1 MGNNVDAFSSNSSQ
15 HIYRT
20 SEQQPVPSSIVSQS
34 LLHMYPLLGS
44 PTLSQFLPKLFD
56 PLLLGTCLT
65 SFPETTHTTEFGES
79 GKSSSDA
86 LTEFA
91 QCLSQLYILSEKSR
105 LESTESNAPEHNDTL
120 STSYKDDFQKFP
132 GSTVLNQNQDLKCQT
147 QFSSVETGDSRHPPT
162 SDDYPQVNRRRK
174 TSTSHLSIEAAI
186 TAMKTP
192 ISPSHATKV
201 STENKAHGHWSSI
214 TNQDPGNEA
223 QLASRT
229 KATQGLE
236 RSPRVWTS
244 LGVPQPATPTR
255 YTAPVHVDV
264 GGTLYTS
271 SLETL
276 TKYPHSRLGRMFSG
290 SIPIVL
296 DTMKQHYFIDRDGA
310 LFRHILNF
318 LRTGL
323 LNLDDGFMEF
333 DQLVEEAKHYELQE
347 MLVALQ
353 KISERRT
360 VNQNRKRTM
369 ILEANLKN
377 NGPLEKRRQVL
388 EDSRQ
393 IREHV
398 NLSTPQ
404 CSLKNGLAF
413 GTFQKNFVETTNW
426 LKNPGECLWLE
437 TDQCPPFSGF
447 LQLSHL
453 EDPQN
458 ALRILR
464 QLQEFISNACQCREG
479 NSDRHM
485 DSENENCIRWHY
497 LRRQQLLQL
506 WNILLSKGY
515 RTMATHVL
523 EREGKKLFAYL
534 LARSTE
540 GSSQMWEEKR
550 GHNMRCFSAHR
561 SQVSHRISYIY
572 FLRSFVTS
580 SRTQFKAPLDTYTS
594 PRAGKLTT
602 PRCELN
608 EQQPFFAFAFQVNGS
623 RRTTRT
629 KPIRETWRKL
639 RPRVSTRESVHPT
652 HEGLFLHGCEAWSLR
667 MDHLRRLQVLDH
679 RCLRSFAGVNEFV
692 TRAEGISLLMLP
704 HTAAALDNSSAVT
717 VNLRTIGVCGFRG
730 PSFPEEGS
738 IAVSMNVDM
747 LIAWKKFPAL

>member
-1 MGNNVDAFSSNSSQ
+1 MTDDVGDNMDAFSSNSSQ
-15 HIYRT
+15 HIYPT
-20 SEQQPVPSSIVSQS
+20 SEQQPVPSAIASQS

-44 PTLSQFLPKLFD
+44 PTLSHFLPKLFD

-79 GKSSSDA
+79 GKSPSDA

-105 LESTESNAPEHNDTL
+105 LESSESNAPEHSDTL
-120 STSYKDDFQKFP
+120 STSYKGDSQKLP
-132 GSTVLNQNQDLKCQT
+132 DSTALNPHQDLKCQT
-147 QFSSVETGDSRHPPT
+147 QFSCVETGDSKQPPT
-162 SDDYPQVNRRRK
+162 SDDYPQVNRMRK
-174 TSTSHLSIEAAI
+174 ASTQHLSIDAAI
-186 TAMKTP
+186 TGMKTP
-192 ISPSHATKV
+192 ISPSNATKV
-201 STENKAHGHWSSI
+201 STEHKAHSHWSGI
-214 TNQDPGNEA
+214 TNQNPGRET
-223 QLASRT
+223 QLAGGT
-229 KATQGLE
+229 KTTQGVE
-236 RSPRVWTS
+236 RSPRLWTS
-244 LGVPQPATPTR
+244 LGVPQPAIPTR

-323 LNLDDGFMEF
+323 LNLDDGFVEF

-360 VNQNRKRTM
+360 VSQNRKRTM

-388 EDSRQ
+388 EDSRL

-398 NLSTPQ
+398 DRSTPQ

-413 GTFQKNFVETTNW
+413 GIQKSLVEPNW

-447 LQLSHL
+447 LQLSNL
-453 EDPQN
+453 EDHRN

-479 NSDRHM
+479 NSDRHI

-515 RTMATHVL
+515 RTVATHVL

-540 GSSQMWEEKR
+540 ES
-550 GHNMRCFSAHR
+550 
-561 SQVSHRISYIY
+561 
-572 FLRSFVTS
+572 
-580 SRTQFKAPLDTYTS
+580 D
-594 PRAGKLTT
+594 
-602 PRCELN
+602 
-608 EQQPFFAFAFQVNGS
+608 
-623 RRTTRT
+623 
-629 KPIRETWRKL
+629 
-639 RPRVSTRESVHPT
+639 RPES
-652 HEGLFLHGCEAWSLR
+652 
-667 MDHLRRLQVLDH
+667 
-679 RCLRSFAGVNEFV
+679 
-692 TRAEGISLLMLP
+692 I
-704 HTAAALDNSSAVT
+704 
-717 VNLRTIGVCGFRG
+717 
-730 PSFPEEGS
+730 
-738 IAVSMNVDM
+738 
-747 LIAWKKFPAL
+747 